1 MLAILA
7 RVRRVGSSQAAMPG
21 LVYHSHGI
29 EVDYTVDNKAAL
41 GEGGFGQVCKAV
53 HNATKQERACKRI
66 QKKDVKD
73 KKAFEREVELQKAM
87 DHPNICRLYDVY
99 QDAKV
104 AESGR
109 PSRAQ
114 LLAKEGCIV
123 GGVGCPPNCRT
134 SGKPWGSS
142 HPLELF

>member
-1 MLAILA
+1 M
-7 RVRRVGSSQAAMPG
+7 
-21 LVYHSHGI
+21 
-29 EVDYTVDNKAAL
+29 
-41 GEGGFGQVCKAV
+41 

-104 AESGR
+104 ADARGWPADRPGR
-109 PSRAQ
+109 AAAG
-114 LLAKEGCIV
+114 AKEG
-123 GGVGCPPNCRT
+123 RR
-134 SGKPWGSS
+134 S
-142 HPLELF
+142 